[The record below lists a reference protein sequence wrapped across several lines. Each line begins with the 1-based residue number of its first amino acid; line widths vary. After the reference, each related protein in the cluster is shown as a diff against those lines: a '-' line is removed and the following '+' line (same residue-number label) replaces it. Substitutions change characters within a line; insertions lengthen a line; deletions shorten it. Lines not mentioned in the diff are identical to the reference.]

1 MEPMKHQIFDVL
13 RRYLVAATWVY
24 FTFLFLWAC
33 ASLVSGDRFA
43 IIALANNVA
52 LYAFAPMIVVFPICR
67 VTRRRELWAGL
78 AAGTLLFI
86 LLWGGQFVPKL
97 RSAVEGDILSVMTYN
112 TLGYQHDVDPIIRL
126 LQAEKP
132 DIVFIQELNT
142 TLQAAI
148 EQDLA
153 VEYPYRIL
161 DSVDNPIGMGVISKY
176 PLQETGDSLP
186 LSWVGV
192 PQVLTLDWHGQE
204 VRLINFHMWPVTFYP
219 LRNTS
224 LNYRAR
230 EAQALYLADYARV
243 TSWETPVI
251 AAGDANVTHLSD
263 AYRLITDVLIDTWR
277 EAGYGLGHTFPGEYV
292 RENNPRG
299 IGRWR
304 WPLWVVRIDYIFHS
318 DQWETVDARLASS
331 NGVSDHRA
339 VIAELQLKSQP
350 QEGSV
355 ALDE

>member
-1 MEPMKHQIFDVL
+1 MEPMKHRVFDVL

-24 FTFLFLWAC
+24 FTILFVWAGAFLIT
-33 ASLVSGDRFA
+33 GDRFP
-43 IIALANNVA
+43 IIALTNNVA
-52 LYAFAPMIVVFPICR
+52 LYLFAPLVMVLLIGL

-78 AAGTLLFI
+78 AVGIVLFI
-86 LLWGGQFVPKL
+86 FLWGGLFLP
-97 RSAVEGDILSVMTYN
+97 RASSATSEETLTVMTYN
-112 TLGYQHDVDPIIRL
+112 TLGYQHDVGPIIDL
-126 LQAEKP
+126 LRAESP
-132 DIVFIQELNT
+132 DVVFIQELNT

-161 DSVDNPIGMGVISKY
+161 DPVDDPIGMGVISKY
-176 PLQETGDSLP
+176 PIRESGDSLP

-192 PQVLTLDWHGQE
+192 PQVLSLDWHGQD
-204 VRLINFHMWPVTFYP
+204 VRLINFHMWPVTFLP
-219 LRNTS
+219 LKNAS

-339 VIAELQLKSQP
+339 VIAELQLKSRP

-355 ALDE
+355 ALNE